1 MQKLL
6 TATALVSLIATS
18 AFAQEITEF
27 NIGILGGENAQ
38 DRMTSNEC
46 FRAKIEE
53 ALGVPVKLFTPADY
67 DGVIQGLLGGTLD
80 YAWLGASAYA
90 KIYLT
95 DPEAVEVKLTKQNV
109 DGSTG
114 YYSIGFARADS
125 GITSMEDAK
134 GKVFAFADPN
144 STSGYLVPGAEL
156 TAKYGKLEDYFAE
169 VKMSGGHEQT
179 IVGVANGDFDAGV
192 SWADG
197 LGNWEDGYNSG
208 AFRKAAD
215 AGLVDMSTLVEIW
228 RSTLIPEGPM
238 VVRTAL
244 PQDVKDKVTQ
254 LTADLWET
262 DPECA
267 YAVAAGEAKDFVP
280 VEHSAYRRHPRRPQ
294 ASGRHVSLS
303 DPPDPALPG
312 VRLLHIR
319 MIPWSMSPSD
329 QSRASALICPIPVK
343 PTSTWSAAS
352 GCMAASSWSSS
363 WPSWPRAGCWP
374 TIAMPVVSGKACIR
388 CSTSPRKSCPKPGR
402 IGPTC
407 PPCSGTTS
415 PP

>member
-1 MQKLL
+1 MKTLAL
-6 TATALVSLIATS
+6 ALAVTTALTS
-18 AFAQEITEF
+18 AVSAQEITGF

-46 FRAKIEE
+46 FRVKIEE
-53 ALGVPVKLFTPADY
+53 ALGVPVKIFTPADY

-80 YAWLGASAYA
+80 MAWLGASGFA

-95 DPEAVEVKLTKQNV
+95 DPNAVDLALTKQNA

-125 GITSMEDAK
+125 GITSLDDMQ
-134 GKVFAFADPN
+134 GRSFAFADPN
-144 STSGYLVPGAEL
+144 STSGYLVPAAEL
-156 TAKYGKLEDYFAE
+156 TAKYGKLEEYFSE

-179 IVGVANGDFDAGV
+179 IVGVANGDFAAGV

-215 AGLVDMSTLVEIW
+215 AGLVDMNNLVEIW
-228 RSTLIPEGPM
+228 KSALIPEGPM
-238 VVRTAL
+238 VVRKAL

-267 YAVAAGEAKDFVP
+267 YGVAAGEAKDFVP
-280 VEHSAYRRHPRRPQ
+280 VEHSAYD
-294 ASGRHVSLS
+294 GIL
-303 DPPDPALPG
+303 
-312 VRLLHIR
+312 
-319 MIPWSMSPSD
+319 
-329 QSRASALICPIPVK
+329 
-343 PTSTWSAAS
+343 AA
-352 GCMAASSWSSS
+352 
-363 WPSWPRAGCWP
+363 
-374 TIAMPVVSGKACIR
+374 
-388 CSTSPRKSCPKPGR
+388 RKLQEGM
-402 IGPTC
+402 
-407 PPCSGTTS
+407 
-415 PP
+415 

>member
-6 TATALVSLIATS
+6 TATALTALLASAAT
-18 AFAQEITEF
+18 AQEIKEF

-38 DRMTSNEC
+38 DRLTSNEC
-46 FRAKIEE
+46 FRAKIEAE
-53 ALGVPVKLFTPADY
+53 LGVPVKLFTPADY

-90 KIYLT
+90 KVYLT

-114 YYSIGFARADS
+114 YYSIGFTRKDT
-125 GITSMEDAK
+125 GITSMEEAK

-156 TAKYGKLEDYFAE
+156 AAKYGDLKTYFGE

-179 IVGVANGDFDAGV
+179 IVGVANGDLDAGV

-215 AGLVDMSTLVEIW
+215 AGLVDMSNLVEIW

-238 VVRTAL
+238 VVRKAL
-244 PQDVKDKVTQ
+244 PQDVKDTVTQ

-280 VEHSAYRRHPRRPQ
+280 VEHKAYD
-294 ASGRHVSLS
+294 GIL
-303 DPPDPALPG
+303 
-312 VRLLHIR
+312 
-319 MIPWSMSPSD
+319 
-329 QSRASALICPIPVK
+329 
-343 PTSTWSAAS
+343 AA
-352 GCMAASSWSSS
+352 
-363 WPSWPRAGCWP
+363 
-374 TIAMPVVSGKACIR
+374 
-388 CSTSPRKSCPKPGR
+388 RKMQE
-402 IGPTC
+402 
-407 PPCSGTTS
+407 GT
-415 PP
+415 

>member
-1 MQKLL
+1 MKNLAL
-6 TATALVSLIATS
+6 ALVATTAIAAP
-18 AFAQEITEF
+18 AFAQDAITGF

-46 FRAKIEE
+46 YRAKVEE
-53 ALGVPVKLFTPADY
+53 ALGVPVKVFTPADY

-80 YAWLGASAYA
+80 MAWLGASGYA

-95 DPEAVEVKLTKQNV
+95 DPEAVEVKLTKQNL

-114 YYSIGFARADS
+114 YYSIGFARKDT
-125 GITSMEDAK
+125 GITNMDEAK

-156 TAKYGKLEDYFAE
+156 TEKYGKLEEYFSE

-192 SWADG
+192 AWADG

-215 AGLVDMSTLVEIW
+215 AGLVDMNNLVEIW
-228 RSTLIPEGPM
+228 KSKLIPEGPM
-238 VVRTAL
+238 VVRKAL

-262 DPECA
+262 DKECA
-267 YAVAAGEAKDFVP
+267 YAVAAGDAKDFVP
-280 VEHSAYRRHPRRPQ
+280 VEHA
-294 ASGRHVSLS
+294 AFE
-303 DPPDPALPG
+303 G
-312 VRLLHIR
+312 VL
-319 MIPWSMSPSD
+319 
-329 QSRASALICPIPVK
+329 
-343 PTSTWSAAS
+343 AA
-352 GCMAASSWSSS
+352 
-363 WPSWPRAGCWP
+363 
-374 TIAMPVVSGKACIR
+374 
-388 CSTSPRKSCPKPGR
+388 RKLQEAQ
-402 IGPTC
+402 
-407 PPCSGTTS
+407 
-415 PP
+415 

>member
-1 MQKLL
+1 MKTLAL
-6 TATALVSLIATS
+6 ALAVTTALTS
-18 AFAQEITEF
+18 AVSAQEITGF

-46 FRAKIEE
+46 FRAKMEE
-53 ALGVPVKLFTPADY
+53 ALGVPVKIFTPADY

-80 YAWLGASAYA
+80 YAWLGASGYA

-95 DPEAVEVKLTKQNV
+95 DPEAVEVKLTKQNM

-125 GITSMEDAK
+125 GITSIEDAK
-134 GKVFAFADPN
+134 GKSFAFADPN
-144 STSGYLVPGAEL
+144 STSGYLVPAAEL
-156 TAKYGKLEDYFAE
+156 TAKYGKLEEFFSE

-179 IVGVANGDFDAGV
+179 IVGVANGDFAAGV

-215 AGLVDMSTLVEIW
+215 AGLVDMNNLVEIW
-228 RSTLIPEGPM
+228 KSALIPEGPM
-238 VVRTAL
+238 VVRKAL

-267 YAVAAGEAKDFVP
+267 YGVAAGEAKDFVP
-280 VEHSAYRRHPRRPQ
+280 VEHSAYD
-294 ASGRHVSLS
+294 GIL
-303 DPPDPALPG
+303 
-312 VRLLHIR
+312 
-319 MIPWSMSPSD
+319 
-329 QSRASALICPIPVK
+329 
-343 PTSTWSAAS
+343 AA
-352 GCMAASSWSSS
+352 
-363 WPSWPRAGCWP
+363 
-374 TIAMPVVSGKACIR
+374 
-388 CSTSPRKSCPKPGR
+388 RKLQEGM
-402 IGPTC
+402 
-407 PPCSGTTS
+407 
-415 PP
+415 

>member
-1 MQKLL
+1 MKQLL
-6 TATALVSLIATS
+6 LALAATS
-18 AFAQEITEF
+18 ALVGTAHAQEAIAEF

-46 FRAKIEE
+46 FRVKMEE
-53 ALGVPVKLFTPADY
+53 TLGVPVKLFTPADY

-95 DPEAVEVKLTKQNV
+95 DPEAVEVKLTKQNA

-114 YYSIGFARADS
+114 YYSIGFAHKDA
-125 GITSMEDAK
+125 GIASMDDAK

-156 TAKYGKLEDYFAE
+156 TAKYGKLEEYFAE

-179 IVGVANGDFDAGV
+179 IVGVANGDFAAGV

-215 AGLVDMSTLVEIW
+215 AGLVDMANLVEIW
-228 RSTLIPEGPM
+228 RSALIPEGPM
-238 VVRTAL
+238 VVRKAL
-244 PQDVKDKVTQ
+244 PADVKDKVTA

-262 DPECA
+262 DKECA
-267 YAVAAGEAKDFVP
+267 YAVAAGDAKDFVP
-280 VEHSAYRRHPRRPQ
+280 VEH
-294 ASGRHVSLS
+294 
-303 DPPDPALPG
+303 
-312 VRLLHIR
+312 
-319 MIPWSMSPSD
+319 
-329 QSRASALICPIPVK
+329 
-343 PTSTWSAAS
+343 AAFE
-352 GCMAASSWSSS
+352 GILAA
-363 WPSWPRAGCWP
+363 
-374 TIAMPVVSGKACIR
+374 
-388 CSTSPRKSCPKPGR
+388 RKLQDGQ
-402 IGPTC
+402 
-407 PPCSGTTS
+407 
-415 PP
+415 

>member
-6 TATALVSLIATS
+6 TATALVALTATS
-18 AFAQEITEF
+18 AAAQEITEF

-46 FRAKIEE
+46 FRAKIEAE
-53 ALGVPVKLFTPADY
+53 LGVPVKLFTPADY
-67 DGVIQGLLGGTLD
+67 DGVIQGLLGGSLD

-90 KIYLT
+90 KVYLT

-114 YYSIGFARADS
+114 YYSIGFTRKDT
-125 GITSMEDAK
+125 GITSMDDAK

-156 TAKYGKLEDYFAE
+156 AAKYGDLKTYFGE

-215 AGLVDMSTLVEIW
+215 AGLVDMSNLVEIW

-238 VVRTAL
+238 VVRKAL

-262 DPECA
+262 DKDCA
-267 YAVAAGEAKDFVP
+267 YGVAAGEAKDFVP
-280 VEHSAYRRHPRRPQ
+280 VEHSMY
-294 ASGRHVSLS
+294 
-303 DPPDPALPG
+303 DG
-312 VRLLHIR
+312 VL
-319 MIPWSMSPSD
+319 
-329 QSRASALICPIPVK
+329 
-343 PTSTWSAAS
+343 AA
-352 GCMAASSWSSS
+352 
-363 WPSWPRAGCWP
+363 
-374 TIAMPVVSGKACIR
+374 
-388 CSTSPRKSCPKPGR
+388 RKMQEGM
-402 IGPTC
+402 
-407 PPCSGTTS
+407 
-415 PP
+415 

>member
-6 TATALVSLIATS
+6 TATALTAILASS
-18 AFAQEITEF
+18 AFAQEIKEF

-38 DRMTSNEC
+38 DRLTSNEC

-53 ALGVPVKLFTPADY
+53 ALGVPVKIFTPADY

-90 KIYLT
+90 KVYLT

-114 YYSIGFARADS
+114 YYSIGFARKDT
-125 GITSMEDAK
+125 GITDMDTAK

-156 TAKYGKLEDYFAE
+156 TAKYGTLEDYFAE

-215 AGLVDMSTLVEIW
+215 AGLVDMSNLVEIW

-238 VVRTAL
+238 VVRKAL
-244 PQDVKDKVTQ
+244 PQDVKDKVTT

-262 DPECA
+262 DKDCA
-267 YAVAAGEAKDFVP
+267 YAVAAGDAKDFVP
-280 VEHSAYRRHPRRPQ
+280 VEHSAYD
-294 ASGRHVSLS
+294 GIL
-303 DPPDPALPG
+303 
-312 VRLLHIR
+312 
-319 MIPWSMSPSD
+319 
-329 QSRASALICPIPVK
+329 
-343 PTSTWSAAS
+343 AA
-352 GCMAASSWSSS
+352 
-363 WPSWPRAGCWP
+363 
-374 TIAMPVVSGKACIR
+374 
-388 CSTSPRKSCPKPGR
+388 RKLQEGM
-402 IGPTC
+402 
-407 PPCSGTTS
+407 
-415 PP
+415 

>member
-6 TATALVSLIATS
+6 TATALVALTATS
-18 AFAQEITEF
+18 ALAQEIKEF

-38 DRMTSNEC
+38 DRLTSNEC
-46 FRAKIEE
+46 FRAKIEAE
-53 ALGVPVKLFTPADY
+53 LGVPVKLFTPADY

-80 YAWLGASAYA
+80 YAWLGASSYA
-90 KIYLT
+90 KVYLT
-95 DPEAVEVKLTKQNV
+95 DPEAVEVKLTKQNI

-114 YYSIGFARADS
+114 YYSIGFTHKDT
-125 GITSMEDAK
+125 GITSIEDAK

-156 TAKYGKLEDYFAE
+156 AAKYGDLKTYFGE

-179 IVGVANGDFDAGV
+179 IVGANGDFDAGV

-208 AFRKAAD
+208 AFRKAAE
-215 AGLVDMSTLVEIW
+215 AGLVDMSNLVEIW

-238 VVRTAL
+238 VVRKAL
-244 PQDVKDKVTQ
+244 PQDVKDKVTA

-280 VEHSAYRRHPRRPQ
+280 VEHKAYD
-294 ASGRHVSLS
+294 GIL
-303 DPPDPALPG
+303 
-312 VRLLHIR
+312 
-319 MIPWSMSPSD
+319 
-329 QSRASALICPIPVK
+329 
-343 PTSTWSAAS
+343 AA
-352 GCMAASSWSSS
+352 
-363 WPSWPRAGCWP
+363 
-374 TIAMPVVSGKACIR
+374 
-388 CSTSPRKSCPKPGR
+388 RKMQE
-402 IGPTC
+402 
-407 PPCSGTTS
+407 GT
-415 PP
+415 